1 MKILFATSEAYPFAK
16 VGGLSDVSYSLPKAL
31 RNLNVD
37 VRIMMPK
44 YSEIPSPLKDKMV
57 HLKNFTVPVG
67 WRNQYCGIEYIEY
80 NGIPFYLIDNEYY
93 FKRHGYYGYYDDGE
107 RFAFFSRAVLE
118 SIKYLEDFVPDIIHC
133 NDWHTGII
141 PVLLK
146 AHYGDNQVFENIKT
160 VFTIHNLKYQGTFGR
175 EVIGDLLSLSDYYY
189 NEKRLKYYDGIS
201 FMKGGIIYSDKVTT
215 VSKSYSDEIRS
226 PFYGEGLHGLLQG
239 IGKKLVGI
247 VNGID
252 YDIYNPLT
260 DKEIYYNYDVKT
272 IDKKIENKIELQKEL
287 NLNVDSDMP
296 LIGIV
301 SRLTGQKGIDLVIA
315 VIEDIL
321 KLDIQLVILGTGE
334 KYFEDVLRYYSF
346 TYPSKISSNIK
357 FNETLA
363 RKIYAA
369 SDMFLM
375 PSLFEPCGTSQLIA
389 QRYGSL
395 PIVRETGGLKDTVKP
410 YNRYTGAGNGFSFTN
425 YNAHDMLNVIKY
437 AVDIYKDKDVW
448 KKLIKNAMEKDN
460 SWDFS
465 AKEYNK
471 IYKDIIN
478 LKGYNE

>member
-1 MKILFATSEAYPFAK
+1 MKVLFVTSEAYPFAR

-31 RNLNVD
+31 RKIGVD

-44 YSEIPSPLKDKMV
+44 YGEIPNDYKNKMK
-57 HLKNFTVPVG
+57 HLKNFNVPVG
-67 WRNQYCGIEYIEY
+67 WRNQYCGIEYVEY
-80 NGIPFYLIDNEYY
+80 DGIPFYLIDNEYY

-107 RFAFFSRAVLE
+107 RFAFFSRAILE
-118 SIKYLEDFVPDIIHC
+118 SIYYLDDFIPDIIHC
-133 NDWHTGII
+133 NDWHTGIV

-146 AHYGDNQVFENIKT
+146 AHYRNSPVHSKIKT
-160 VFTIHNLKYQGTFGR
+160 VFTIHNLKYQGIFGR
-175 EVIGDLLSLSDYYY
+175 QVIGDLLSLSDEYYD
-189 NEKRLKYYDGIS
+189 EQKLKYYDGIS

-215 VSKSYSDEIRS
+215 VSKSYADEIKS

-239 IGKKLVGI
+239 IGNKLVGI

-252 YDIYNPLT
+252 YEMYNPKT
-260 DKEIYYNYDVKT
+260 DEAIYSNYD
-272 IDKKIENKIELQKEL
+272 IDSINEKLKNKIELQREL
-287 NLNVDSDMP
+287 KLNIDFDIP

-301 SRLTGQKGIDLVIA
+301 TRLTGQKGIDLITA

-321 KLDIQLVILGTGE
+321 KLDVQIAVLGTGE
-334 KYFEDVLRYYSF
+334 RYFEDIFRYYSRI
-346 TYPSKISSNIK
+346 YPSRFSANIY
-357 FNETLA
+357 FSDSMA

-375 PSLFEPCGTSQLIA
+375 PSLFEPCGISQLIA

-410 YNRYTGAGNGFSFTN
+410 YNRYTGEGNGFSFAN

-437 AVDIYKDKDVW
+437 ALDIFRDKGTWTKIIRQAMKKDSSW
-448 KKLIKNAMEKDN
+448 DN
-460 SWDFS
+460 S
-465 AKEYNK
+465 ALEYK
-471 IYKDIIN
+471 N
-478 LKGYNE
+478 LYDNV